1 MRARYNGPYVV
12 VTRNRG
18 GAYILCELDGSVL
31 DRPMAAFRVIP
42 YFARGSIEVPTEAL
56 DVHLKRIEEMRAS
69 ISLGD
74 DDEREVE
81 KGKDD
86 FDDEDEPD
94 GLDSSEEGGS
104 EGFDEE

>member
-1 MRARYNGPYVV
+1 
-12 VTRNRG
+12 
-18 GAYILCELDGSVL
+18 
-31 DRPMAAFRVIP
+31 
-42 YFARGSIEVPTEAL
+42 
-56 DVHLKRIEEMRAS
+56 MRAS